1 MMLVWLKIM
10 IFMMQIM
17 LSLVK
22 MMIFLMKIMLILVKI
37 MIIMKKIMLVLG
49 VSYVKKY
56 DICDEND
63 VRPG

>member
-1 MMLVWLKIM
+1 MLVWLKIM
-10 IFMMQIM
+10 IFMMPIM
-17 LSLVK
+17 SSLVK

-63 VRPG
+63 VSPG